1 MSKVLYPDEQAA
13 QLSVDRYLEVNG
25 KTGKKHREMLYL
37 LSSHSRF
44 LGRAAAN
51 DEGLIP
57 YLAAAGT
64 VKPEKPLGDYRKE
77 AHAIAVESESEDDLA
92 KNLRIYKYRELALMI
107 YRNITGSSDFP
118 VLLRELS
125 SLSESVIGAVY
136 DYYSEQLGASK
147 QGRFFVLA
155 MGKLGGRLLN
165 LSSDVDLIYI
175 YETKKDIEVFTKL
188 AEKITRAINVATDR
202 GFLYR
207 VDLALRPGG
216 NKSPIAVPYE
226 GAIEHYYYW
235 GDTWERAALIQA
247 RPIAGDMKLGK
258 KFTGE
263 LDRFIY
269 RKNLDYESIED
280 LKDMKLKI
288 DKLEKKNDVKL
299 GRGGIREIEFFVQAN
314 QLVNAGQFNELKG
327 INPLEG
333 LKVLAKKSI
342 VSKDT
347 RDALADAYIFLRKV
361 EHNIQL
367 VDEIQT
373 QRIPTGGGDLLKL
386 AKRTGFTAAEPFKKQ
401 LDMSMDKVATEY
413 NELFHEPSKRTEDFA
428 NEFWQ
433 LADFLTEGNFRE
445 EEAIKLMGELGF
457 SRPAE
462 DLDLIHSLVNA
473 ERSGLTQKGRQLARR
488 VIPAFLSAVLKS
500 YDSGTALRNM
510 ERFISS
516 TGYRTSVYAALSEN
530 PDVLHLLSMLFS
542 TSGMLSNFLIRYP
555 EYLNILTIKS
565 SESQYDSEEEMLKH
579 LRSMIG
585 AEKDY
590 EDKLNAL
597 RHFKH
602 AETLKLCLRDLSH
615 EAGSVHVGRYLSM
628 IASAVVKAALD
639 MALREV
645 KAAVGSRVSLNRML
659 VLAMGKFA
667 SGEMSYNSDL
677 DVIFIYEGDDHE
689 AFSRLGQRLISILSV
704 PTSEGFCYKIDL
716 DLRPSG
722 RSGTL
727 VTSLDSFET
736 YHEKSAHLWERQS
749 LIKSSPIAG
758 GKSLSKKVV
767 KAITEFVY
775 LKPLAPD
782 FYKEISEL
790 RHRMESELARE
801 TVSKVNVKTGKGGLV
816 DIEFIVQ
823 MLQLRHGKEHKNIRL
838 PNTLSAIDA
847 MKSAD
852 ILSEKNASVLS
863 GGYMFLKGT
872 ENLLRLLKDKSISD
886 ITDHDFDVLSA
897 ESVKYDSGAELKS
910 EYMKKTDQIRK
921 TYKEYFER
929 D

>member
-1 MSKVLYPDEQAA
+1 MSKILYPDRVAA
-13 QLSVDRYLEVNG
+13 ESSVERYLETNG
-25 KTGKKHREMLYL
+25 KISRKGREILYL
-37 LSSHSRF
+37 LASHSRF
-44 LGRAAAN
+44 LGRAAIN
-51 DEGLIP
+51 DPELIP
-57 YLAAAGT
+57 YL
-64 VKPEKPLGDYRKE
+64 VNNEHLRSEKLLQVYQNEARKIASE
-77 AHAIAVESESEDDLA
+77 ADGRDDLA
-92 KNLRIYKYRELALMI
+92 KNLRVYKYRELALII
-107 YRNITGSSDFP
+107 YKSVAMSSDFL

-125 SLSESVIGAVY
+125 NLSESIIGSVY
-136 DYYSEQLGASK
+136 SYYANELKVDKYGS
-147 QGRFFVLA
+147 FVVLA

-175 YETKKDIEVFTKL
+175 YEEKRDSEVFFRL
-188 AEKITRAINVATDR
+188 AESITKAISVATDW

-207 VDLALRPGG
+207 VDLGLRPGG
-216 NKSPIAVPYE
+216 NKSAIAIPYE
-226 GAIEHYYYW
+226 GAVEHYYYW

-247 RPIAGDMKLGK
+247 RPVAGDLKLGRR
-258 KFTGE
+258 FIRD
-263 LDRFIY
+263 LDRFVY
-269 RKNLDYESIED
+269 RKYLDYESIED

-327 INPLEG
+327 RNVLEG
-333 LKVLAKKSI
+333 LDLLAKKNI

-347 RDALADAYIFLRKV
+347 QAALGSAYIFLRKV

-367 VDEIQT
+367 VDEVQT
-373 QRIPTGGGDLLKL
+373 QRIPSGGEDLLKL
-386 AKRTGFTAAEPFKKQ
+386 ARRTGFETAKPFSEQ
-401 LDMSMDKVATEY
+401 LAMSMDNVATEY
-413 NELFHEPSKRTEDFA
+413 NQLFYEPSKRTEEYA

-433 LADFLTEGNFRE
+433 LADFLTEGNVRE
-445 EEAIKLMGELGF
+445 EEAINLLGELGF
-457 SRPAE
+457 KRPAE
-462 DLDLIHSLVNA
+462 DLDVIYSLINA

-516 TGYRTSVYAALSEN
+516 TGCKTSVYAALSEN
-530 PDVLHLLSMLFS
+530 PDILNLLSMLFS

-555 EYLNILTIKS
+555 EYLNVLTIKS
-565 SESQYDSEEEMLKH
+565 SESQYSSEDQMLKY
-579 LRSMIG
+579 LRSLVD

-590 EDKLNAL
+590 EGKLNAL

-602 AETLKLCLRDLSH
+602 VETLKLCLRDLSH
-615 EAGSVHVGRYLSM
+615 EVDPVYVGRHLSM
-628 IASAVVKAALD
+628 IAAAVVKVAMDIAIG
-639 MALREV
+639 EV
-645 KAAVGSRVSLNRML
+645 RSSVRSRAGLKKML
-659 VLAMGKFA
+659 ILAMGKFA

-704 PTSEGFCYKIDL
+704 PTAEGFCYKIDL

-727 VTSLDSFET
+727 VTSLDSFER

-749 LIKSSPIAG
+749 LIKSSPVTG
-758 GKSLSKKVV
+758 DKPLSRKIV

-782 FYKEISEL
+782 FHGEINGL
-790 RHRMESELARE
+790 RHRMESELAKE
-801 TVSKVNVKTGKGGLV
+801 TVNKVNVKTGRGGLV

-823 MLQLRHGKEHKNIRL
+823 MLQLRHGKDNKKIRQA
-838 PNTLSAIDA
+838 NTLEAIDA
-847 MKSAD
+847 MRSAD
-852 ILSEKNASVLS
+852 ILSEESAVVLS
-863 GGYMFLKGT
+863 DGYMFLKSI

-886 ITDHDFDVLSA
+886 ITDYDFDVLSA
-897 ESVKYDSGAELKS
+897 ESVKYGSGAELKS
-910 EYMKKTDQIRK
+910 EYMERTEQIRQ
-921 TYKEYFER
+921 TYKDHFEL
-929 D
+929 